1 MLIMLGEMK
10 VSEGD
15 LGAGYSLMLDAAKKS
30 GDESVYKRAVEIA
43 LSARNGTTALEGAR
57 IWKKAFPMSRQ
68 ANQHVL
74 QILVALNQLP
84 ETLMPL
90 RSYVQLAPE
99 SEQVLLI
106 NGLPQI
112 YAQVKDQELA
122 AAVV

>member
-1 MLIMLGEMK
+1 
-10 VSEGD
+10 
-15 LGAGYSLMLDAAKKS
+15 
-30 GDESVYKRAVEIA
+30 
-43 LSARNGTTALEGAR
+43 
-57 IWKKAFPMSRQ
+57 MSRQ

-90 RSYVQLAPE
+90 RAYVQLAPE

-106 NGLPQI
+106 NGLPQL

-122 AAVV
+122 TAVVEQALVPFVDKPLTAAASWTAIGRMRVSAKKLPQAVEAVKKALAEAVALVLLVLSASTGKYSG